1 MTFAEMTK
9 TRGLQLATGAL
20 AISAA
25 VFLWALVG
33 AVRAEP
39 LPAATPMAPA
49 NVDAMKRLPMHP
61 PVDVQAAVEK
71 DLFADDRAAPAVPYR
86 MPGEESQ
93 NAQPKATPAKPTLM
107 GTAIAEDG
115 RSFATLQLSD
125 TTRLVHV
132 GSKLGEWIVRSIA
145 RGKVVLE
152 TNDGARAEL
161 AVPHPGT

>member
-1 MTFAEMTK
+1 MTLAEMTK
-9 TRGLQLATGAL
+9 TRGLKVATTAL
-20 AISAA
+20 VISAA
-25 VFLWALVG
+25 VFLWTVVG
-33 AVRAEP
+33 AIRAEP
-39 LPAATPMAPA
+39 LPAATAMTPT
-49 NVDAMKRLPMHP
+49 NVDAMRRAPLHP

-71 DLFADDRAAPAVPYR
+71 DLFADDRVAPATPYR
-86 MPGEESQ
+86 MLGEESP
-93 NAQPKATPAKPTLM
+93 NAQPKATPVKPTLL

-125 TTRLVHV
+125 TTRLVHI
-132 GSKLGEWIVRSIA
+132 GSKLGDWIVRSIA

>member
-1 MTFAEMTK
+1 MTLADLTK
-9 TRGLQLATGAL
+9 TRGLRFATGAL
-20 AISAA
+20 VISCALF
-25 VFLWALVG
+25 VWTLVG

-39 LPAATPMAPA
+39 LPAATPMTPT
-49 NVDAMKRLPMHP
+49 NVDAMKRLPLHP

-71 DLFADDRAAPAVPYR
+71 DLFADDRAAPATPYR
-86 MPGEESQ
+86 MPGEES
-93 NAQPKATPAKPTLM
+93 ADAPPKATPPKPALI

-115 RSFATLQLSD
+115 RSFATLQLAD

-132 GSKLGEWIVRSIA
+132 GSKLGDWIVRSIA